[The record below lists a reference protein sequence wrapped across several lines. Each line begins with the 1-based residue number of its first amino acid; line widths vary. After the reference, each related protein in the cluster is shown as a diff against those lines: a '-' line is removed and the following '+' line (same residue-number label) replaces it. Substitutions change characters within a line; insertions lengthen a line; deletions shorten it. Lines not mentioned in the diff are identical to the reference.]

1 MTDDGAPGGQ
11 QPPGEQP
18 PRGSMR
24 FQDPSTAKRREPT
37 LAEQRARRQALEDQA
52 RQEAAAEQAR
62 AQAEQKAAT
71 RRKVLIGG
79 GVTVGLV
86 AVVATWYLAGTGETV
101 NAVCT
106 DSNGTVQPDE
116 YCDDNYATSHGGY
129 YNSATGF
136 WFIPIG
142 GGQYSQYRYNY
153 GGTGTVGQ
161 PVSGGTYTKPSGNT
175 TVKTQSGKTVQRGGF
190 GISGKSSGGDGKS
203 GGS

>member
-1 MTDDGAPGGQ
+1 
-11 QPPGEQP
+11 
-18 PRGSMR
+18 MR

-71 RRKVLIGG
+71 RRKVLIGS

-106 DSNGTVQPDE
+106 DGNGTVQPDE
-116 YCDDNYATSHGGY
+116 YCDDNYAASQGGY

-136 WFIPIG
+136 WIIPLANG
-142 GGQYSQYRYNY
+142 GYSQYRYNY